1 MKLAKKNLISSFLLV
16 IIGLITFAIYTILP
30 FEKTVMDYSIIG
42 CVLAS
47 ELLCYLTVI
56 FINTISKKGKVTL
69 TSGGYTSV
77 IIYLLLQIIL
87 SILFAIYMRN
97 AQSTYFIITLSF
109 TAIFIVSIVLIII
122 FGKSVYEKTSD
133 AERSSKYFKV
143 LEYKVQ
149 SLYENCKDS
158 DFSAETKK
166 LLEEIK
172 NCDQSNL
179 VSTDE
184 EISTTVDALVILLQA
199 KNINIEEIEKSF
211 ARISG
216 LISKRTLEVSQL
228 KLGGV

>member
-1 MKLAKKNLISSFLLV
+1 MWSGMKLAKKNLISSFLLV

-56 FINTISKKGKVTL
+56 CINTISKKGKVTL

-97 AQSTYFIITLSF
+97 AQSTFDHRLIF

-122 FGKSVYEKTSD
+122 FGKVYM
-133 AERSSKYFKV
+133 
-143 LEYKVQ
+143 
-149 SLYENCKDS
+149 
-158 DFSAETKK
+158 
-166 LLEEIK
+166 
-172 NCDQSNL
+172 
-179 VSTDE
+179 
-184 EISTTVDALVILLQA
+184 
-199 KNINIEEIEKSF
+199 KNIRCRKVIEIF
-211 ARISG
+211 QGFRIQGS
-216 LISKRTLEVSQL
+216 IFI
-228 KLGGV
+228 